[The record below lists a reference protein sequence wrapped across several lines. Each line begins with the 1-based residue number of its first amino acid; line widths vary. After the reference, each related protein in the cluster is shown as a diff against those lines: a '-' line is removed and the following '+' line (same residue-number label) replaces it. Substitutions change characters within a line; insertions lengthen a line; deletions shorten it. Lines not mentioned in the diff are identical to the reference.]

1 MLHYL
6 AWLSASCTDYV
17 TLPKI
22 WTHVECKITDAI
34 RVAEQHFTLV
44 TSVYPTISE
53 KPNLPRSFSFLKHIY
68 IMHVQLELLNTYLK
82 DFDDYGSL
90 TVIQIRLCLSVI
102 TSSNR

>member
-34 RVAEQHFTLV
+34 IVAEQRFTLV
-44 TSVYPTISE
+44 TSVYPTISA
-53 KPNLPRSFSFLKHIY
+53 KPNQPRSFSFLKHIIY
-68 IMHVQLELLNTYLK
+68 YACSIGTVKYLLEGL
-82 DFDDYGSL
+82 
-90 TVIQIRLCLSVI
+90 R
-102 TSSNR
+102 